1 LKNYLV
7 LTVDIKKS
15 SDLKTD
21 KMNSLIKTI
30 SDLISYMNDNFEQV
44 VAAGFTAGDEFQI
57 VMSSPRELLDLIFLL
72 RVKLF
77 VDFRI
82 GIGLGVIENH
92 SNGTPNQMYGPAFN
106 MAREAVNE
114 AKKENMGIYFVCGDQ
129 KFSGEINIILSLI
142 LLHRDRMTDNQRS
155 IYDLY
160 NYSIR
165 FENLKSQRE
174 FAEEIQVSDAMVSKT
189 LKKIGY
195 NVILE
200 GEILIKSLITD
211 FLEMNN

>member
-1 LKNYLV
+1 
-7 LTVDIKKS
+7 
-15 SDLKTD
+15 
-21 KMNSLIKTI
+21 
-30 SDLISYMNDNFEQV
+30 
-44 VAAGFTAGDEFQI
+44 
-57 VMSSPRELLDLIFLL
+57 
-72 RVKLF
+72 
-77 VDFRI
+77 
-82 GIGLGVIENH
+82 
-92 SNGTPNQMYGPAFN
+92 MYGPAFN

-114 AKKENMGIYFVCGDQ
+114 AKKENMQIYFVCGDQ

-174 FAEEIQVSDAMVSKT
+174 FAEKIQVSDAMVSKT